1 MTRAYR
7 PHPNGHAARAIAA
20 LQAMPPG
27 VEIPTSELA
36 ERCGFNPQHAAAILA
51 PAVAGQA
58 LVRRAIKPGCS
69 RSPLMW
75 SLGPIPPAPP
85 PDRTLRKPA
94 KEAKK
99 VVFNA
104 SINADVSSRA
114 VRLTQMRHPEAP
126 KPIAIE
132 PVITARTRITRGPG
146 YTHDPR
152 VQCAPGEQPF
162 GAGFAACGIGRDI
175 ETGRAWR

>member
-36 ERCGFNPQHAAAILA
+36 ERCGFNPQHAAAIIA

-58 LVRRAIKPGCS
+58 LVRRAIKPGS
-69 RSPLMW
+69 LRSPLMW
-75 SLGPIPPAPP
+75 SLGPVPPAPP
-85 PDRTLRKPA
+85 PDRTLRKAPKKA
-94 KEAKK
+94 KPKRVEPR
-99 VVFNA
+99 VNA
-104 SINADVSSRA
+104 GVSSRD
-114 VRLTQMRHPEAP
+114 VRLIAMRHPDAP
-126 KPIAIE
+126 KPSPVE
-132 PVITARTRITRGPG
+132 PVFTPQTRITHGPG
-146 YTHDPR
+146 WTHDPR

-162 GAGFAACGIGRDI
+162 GAGFAACGIGRDV